1 MFAKLLQ
8 LAADKKLIVGM
19 CVHPPGASG
28 YCVEIWTGPSLG
40 ERNESY
46 GRFPRSMPHM
56 EALERVAELA
66 QYKLVPPRPREAS
79 SRAFF
84 QTTLQRDRSEP
95 EVSSAAAGPGGQRS
109 DSIIHHRESVRPLA
123 TAQ

>member
-19 CVHPPGASG
+19 CVHPPVASE

-40 ERNESY
+40 ERTESY
-46 GRFPRSMPHM
+46 QRFPCSIPQM

-66 QYKLVPPRPREAS
+66 QHVLAPPRLREAN
-79 SRAFF
+79 SRAVS
-84 QTTLQRDRSEP
+84 QPPLRRDRIEP
-95 EVSSAAAGPGGQRS
+95 TVSSAAAGPGGQRS
-109 DSIIHHRESVRPLA
+109 DSRIHHQESDRTPA
-123 TAQ
+123 AAQ